1 MATLKSKRTAAKRK
15 SAKKVSRTATA
26 TVAKVGRKKKEKEPT
41 HPVLHKDHRY
51 LTVNGVSVPK
61 SRVAVEI
68 LSRFVEKKK
77 IKSIEDVLAEF
88 PKELHP
94 AGLIVPVAE
103 ARRKNAKRTRF
114 NMTELLTFGGKKFA
128 INKEFGHNNMTPL
141 IKAAEKN
148 GFKVQR
154 VIATKTKAVAA

>member
-1 MATLKSKRTAAKRK
+1 MATPTKSKRTAAKRK
-15 SAKKVSRTATA
+15 TAKKVSRTASTA
-26 TVAKVGRKKKEKEPT
+26 KPKGRTKKVKEPT

-77 IKSIEDVLAEF
+77 IKNLTQLTEQF
-88 PKELHP
+88 PVELHP

-103 ARRKNAKRTRF
+103 ARKKNEKRTRF
-114 NMTELLTFGGKKFA
+114 NMDELMTLGGKKFA
-128 INKEFGHNNMTPL
+128 ICKEFGHNNMTPL

-154 VIATKTKAVAA
+154 VLKTKVAA